1 MTLLLLLLIAAS
13 ACKQPLFD
21 NLERDA
27 PVADRT
33 PQPPLTRDT
42 TQAGIKV
49 HATAIVFPDSVDW
62 RAGDT
67 HGAKLILFQNGKASG
82 SLSIEGRPDPDKH
95 RFQDGHIWTFSGDG
109 SRTTISCDGSPLF
122 TYAGEETLVGFL
134 VADGKVHTLGQ
145 RAGGGFSYRVDGQE
159 VFSSAVG
166 TVLGTSARPE
176 REGGS
181 VTLDGSDICYAYALP
196 VQGTDDESLWEYR
209 VMQGGKLLKSIPAV
223 SDVKLYDI
231 LVHQGEVYR
240 LEYRYGQVC
249 LFKGENLTP
258 LDLPEESRSLR
269 LVSADGEILVKG
281 CHDEGRDS
289 YYWMRDTDSLRYQ
302 YSARW
307 RHLYDIYA
315 DKGELAAV
323 EMDLDDCV
331 VKVVRGQMEVKLG
344 FETYRLH
351 TPRCVAYRN
360 GIIALAF
367 TGDVKDIEN
376 ALLINEELIPVPFN
390 GYFTSIHID

>member
-1 MTLLLLLLIAAS
+1 MTLLLLLLSATF

-21 NLERDA
+21 KLERDA

-33 PQPPLTRDT
+33 PQPPLNRDT
-42 TQAGIKV
+42 TRARIKV

-67 HGAKLILFQNGKASG
+67 RAAKLVLFQNENALG
-82 SLSIEGRPDPDKH
+82 SLPIEGHPDPDKH
-95 RFQDGHIWTFSGDG
+95 RFQDGHLWTFSGDG

-145 RAGGGFSYRVDGQE
+145 HAGGGFCYRVDGQE
-159 VFSSAVG
+159 VFSSALG

-176 REGGS
+176 REGGTL
-181 VTLDGSDICYAYALP
+181 TLDGSDICYAYALP
-196 VQGTDDESLWEYR
+196 VQGADDESLWEYR
-209 VMQGGKLLKSIPAV
+209 VMRGAELLKTIPAI
-223 SDVKLYDI
+223 SGVKLYDI
-231 LVHQGEVYR
+231 LVHQGEVFR

-249 LFKGENLTP
+249 LLKGETLTP
-258 LDLPEESRSLR
+258 LGLPEGSRSLR
-269 LVSADGEILVKG
+269 LVSVDGEILVKG
-281 CHDEGRDS
+281 CHDEGWDS
-289 YYWMRDTDSLRYQ
+289 YYWMRDADSLRYQ
-302 YSARW
+302 YYARW

-315 DKGELAAV
+315 DKGEMAAV

-331 VKVVRGQMEVKLG
+331 VKVVRGAMEVKLDW
-344 FETYRLH
+344 ETYRLH
-351 TPRCVAYRN
+351 TSRCVAYRN

-367 TGDVKDIEN
+367 TGDVDYNEN
-376 ALLINEELIPVPFN
+376 TLLINEELIPVPFN
-390 GYFTSIHID
+390 GYFTSIYID